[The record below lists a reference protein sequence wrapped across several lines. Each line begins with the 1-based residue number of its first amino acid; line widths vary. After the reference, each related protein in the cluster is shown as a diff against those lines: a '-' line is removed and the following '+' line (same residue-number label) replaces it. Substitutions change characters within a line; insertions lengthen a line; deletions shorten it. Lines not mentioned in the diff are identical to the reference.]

1 MGARLQS
8 ARCGLP
14 RPRLPL
20 PRLSLRSTLETP
32 ARRRARAWDAR
43 AVNSAPRRDGTEA
56 HGPAP
61 GAGGARAG
69 PSAGPLSKAP
79 PRRCSRASSGAVGA
93 FLPGSRRA
101 GGEVRRVFP
110 QRRPW
115 LAPCA
120 TASAGASPTPA
131 FSVFSTLAAGPPRA
145 GLTVPRC
152 VPLVTSEAPTGHW
165 DIIFRKCVVTSWNG
179 QGRSPHF
186 TLEGRLGV
194 QRRGLRG
201 PRERSGI
208 PLGR

>member
-14 RPRLPL
+14 RPRLPR
-20 PRLSLRSTLETP
+20 PRLSLRSSLETP
-32 ARRRARAWDAR
+32 ARRRARAWDAH

-115 LAPCA
+115 LARP
-120 TASAGASPTPA
+120 
-131 FSVFSTLAAGPPRA
+131 
-145 GLTVPRC
+145 VPR
-152 VPLVTSEAPTGHW
+152 PAPGPHQHPRFLSFPPWPRGHRARGSLFPGAFPWSLVRCLRATGTSSFGSAWSRPG
-165 DIIFRKCVVTSWNG
+165 K
-179 QGRSPHF
+179 GRDEVRIS
-186 TLEGRLGV
+186 L
-194 QRRGLRG
+194 
-201 PRERSGI
+201 
-208 PLGR
+208 

>member
-14 RPRLPL
+14 RLRLPL

-32 ARRRARAWDAR
+32 ARRRARAWDAH
-43 AVNSAPRRDGTEA
+43 AVNSAPRCDGTEA

-101 GGEVRRVFP
+101 GGEVRR
-110 QRRPW
+110 
-115 LAPCA
+115 
-120 TASAGASPTPA
+120 A
-131 FSVFSTLAAGPPRA
+131 FSRSGGPGSRPVPRPAPGPHQHPRFLSFPPWPPRA

-152 VPLVTSEAPTGHW
+152 VPLVTSEVPAGHW
-165 DIIFRKCVVTSWNG
+165 DIIFRKCLVTSWNG